1 MRRIAL
7 MLTVAAVLG
16 STAGSL
22 LAQPPGGPGGPGGGR
37 GRGPGGGFGGGPLGL
52 LMMPEVRTELKVTD
66 EQQQKLRTAME
77 GLRPEGGGGQRGG
90 FGNLSEEERAEMRKR
105 MEEMQKK
112 ADEAMKSVLSEEQIT
127 RLRQLEIQRQGAGAL
142 GRPDVAEKLGLTD
155 EQKAKMREIQE
166 GARPDFAA
174 FGNLREASQEERE
187 KVMSEMRAKREKAD
201 ADMMALLDAEQKA
214 IWESLVGEKFNF
226 PAPQFGGFGG
236 GRGQRGPGGGRP
248 PGAPQ

>member
-77 GLRPEGGGGQRGG
+77 GLRPEGGGQRGG

-105 MEEMQKK
+105 MEELQKK
-112 ADEAMKSVLSEEQIT
+112 TDEAMKSVLSEEQIT
-127 RLRQLEIQRQGAGAL
+127 RLRQLDIQRQGAQAL

-155 EQKAKMREIQE
+155 EQKTKMREIQE
-166 GARPDFAA
+166 AARPDFSA

-187 KVMSEMRAKREKAD
+187 KAMAEMRAKREKAD
-201 ADMMALLDAEQKA
+201 ADVMALLDAEQKA

>member
-37 GRGPGGGFGGGPLGL
+37 GRGFGGGFGGGPMGL
-52 LMMPEVRTELKVTD
+52 LMMPEVRTELNVTE

-77 GLRPEGGGGQRGG
+77 GLRPEGGGGPRGG

-127 RLRQLEIQRQGAGAL
+127 RLRQLEIQRQGAQAL

-155 EQKAKMREIQE
+155 EQKTKMREIQE

-214 IWESLVGEKFNF
+214 IWESMVGEKFEF
-226 PAPQFGGFGG
+226 PAPQFGGF